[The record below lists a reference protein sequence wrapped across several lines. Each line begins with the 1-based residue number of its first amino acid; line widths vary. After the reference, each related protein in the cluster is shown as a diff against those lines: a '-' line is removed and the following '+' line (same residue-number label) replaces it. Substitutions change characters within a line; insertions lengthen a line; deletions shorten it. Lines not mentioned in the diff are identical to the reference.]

1 MGSLEQFTKSVINRA
16 IAEDYPHLKLPAV
29 VYATVTGVKELSDT
43 YKVKELEITD
53 EDGGRTFKAHYA
65 AHWHEYTLKVLDR
78 FGNTDDTFPELPGV
92 RSKVQ
97 LEAGA
102 TVAIAFAFGGVEPT
116 IIGEVVL

>member
-29 VYATVTGVKELSDT
+29 VYATVTGAKELSDT
-43 YKVKELEITD
+43 YEVKELEITD
-53 EDGGRTFKAHYA
+53 EDGGRTFKARYA

-78 FGNTDDTFPELPGV
+78 FGNADDTFPELPGV